1 MRSCLNASLCFHLS
15 ESTHLVI
22 PLKYNI
28 SMSMTTLYKNYVML
42 SLSFV
47 VIIVLLLYHAG
58 VCSDV
63 IIVLLLYHAGVAHLH
78 GYTVEGSEV
87 SGRKFSFSLLP
98 PEPQM
103 RKFSFVAENDTDK
116 QRWGCMPLTFYCQE
130 LLLLMYMLF
139 YKPFEEG
146 PFLEH

>member
-1 MRSCLNASLCFHLS
+1 LYHAGVCSD
-15 ESTHLVI
+15 VI
-22 PLKYNI
+22 IVLL
-28 SMSMTTLYKNYVML
+28 LYHAGVCSDVIIVLLLYHAGVC
-42 SLSFV
+42 SD